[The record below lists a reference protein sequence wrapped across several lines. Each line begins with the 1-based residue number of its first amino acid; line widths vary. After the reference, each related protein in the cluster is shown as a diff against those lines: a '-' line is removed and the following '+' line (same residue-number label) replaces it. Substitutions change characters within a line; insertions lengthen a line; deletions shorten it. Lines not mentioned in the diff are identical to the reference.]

1 MSDTCTLLLIES
13 DLVYA
18 GILAS
23 ALRNQGY
30 AVVHAVDSVEGL
42 NIARTDDPDAIIID
56 ADQPGIDG
64 ITLCGIIRKRSPVP
78 IVVLVAGTGEHQRI
92 RALDMGADLCLLKLV
107 SLAELDARIRSL
119 LRSYDRIVLPQQLV
133 VGDLRLDTHQRRAW
147 LSGQAL
153 HLTLKEF
160 DLLAYL
166 MRNRGVVLPR
176 EQLVKDVWGIP
187 VARGKQTL
195 EVHICWLRQKV
206 EPNPKQPRYI
216 QTVRKI
222 GYRFNEP

>member
-1 MSDTCTLLLIES
+1 M
-13 DLVYA
+13 
-18 GILAS
+18 
-23 ALRNQGY
+23 
-30 AVVHAVDSVEGL
+30 
-42 NIARTDDPDAIIID
+42 NIARTVDPDAIIVD
-56 ADQPGIDG
+56 ADLPGIDG

-78 IVVLVAGTGEHQRI
+78 IIVLAAGAGEHQRI
-92 RALDMGADLCLLKLV
+92 RALDMGADLCLLKPV

-119 LRSYDRIVLPQQLV
+119 LREHDRVVLPQQLV

-147 LSGQAL
+147 LGDQAL
-153 HLTLKEF
+153 RLTLKEF

-187 VARGKQTL
+187 AARGGQTL